1 LLEQR
6 QVENKEELS
15 VKVVL
20 KKSID
25 RLGNVGDVVTV
36 ADGYARNYLIPR
48 DLATRADA
56 GKIKLIEHERRVI
69 RAREDKVIKD
79 TQELA
84 GRIEQIS
91 CTISAKAGEEDRL
104 FGSVSAAD
112 IALALDE
119 AGIEIDKKNVQLE
132 EPIKELGVYS
142 VPIDLGRGIT
152 ARLKVW
158 VVRE

>member
-1 LLEQR
+1 M
-6 QVENKEELS
+6 
-15 VKVVL
+15 KVVL

-48 DLATRADA
+48 DLATRADE

-69 RAREDKVIKD
+69 RAREEKVIKD

-84 GRIEQIS
+84 GRIEQFS

-104 FGSVSAAD
+104 FGSVSDSD

-119 AGIEIDKKNVQLE
+119 AGIEIDKKKVQLE

-152 ARLKVW
+152 PRLKVW

>member
-1 LLEQR
+1 VPERRQLE
-6 QVENKEELS
+6 NEEDS
-15 VKVVL
+15 RVKVVL

-25 RLGNVGDVVTV
+25 SLGNVGDVVTV

-48 DLATRADA
+48 DLATRADE

-69 RAREDKVIKD
+69 RAREEKAIKE
-79 TQELA
+79 TQGLA
-84 GRIEQIS
+84 RRIEEIS
-91 CTISAKAGEEDRL
+91 CTISARAGEEDRL
-104 FGSVSAAD
+104 FGSVTGAD
-112 IALALDE
+112 IALAMDE
-119 AGIEIDKKNVQLE
+119 AGVRIDKKQVQLE

-152 ARLKVW
+152 ARLKLW

>member
-1 LLEQR
+1 LEQHR
-6 QVENKEELS
+6 VEDKEESS

-20 KKSID
+20 KKSLD
-25 RLGNVGDVVTV
+25 GLGNVGDVVTV

-48 DLATRADA
+48 DLATRADE

-69 RAREDKVIKD
+69 KAREEKVIKD
-79 TQELA
+79 THELA

-104 FGSVSAAD
+104 FGSVSGTD
-112 IALALDE
+112 IAVALDE
-119 AGIEIDKKNVQLE
+119 AGIQVDKKHVQLE

>member
-1 LLEQR
+1 
-6 QVENKEELS
+6 

-20 KKSID
+20 KKRVD
-25 RLGNVGDVVTV
+25 RLGNVGDIVTV

-48 DLATRADA
+48 DLATRADE

-69 RAREDKVIKD
+69 KAREEKAIKE

-84 GRIEQIS
+84 RRIEEVS

-104 FGSVSAAD
+104 FGSISGSD

-119 AGIEIDKKNVQLE
+119 AGVEIDKKNVQLE

-152 ARLKVW
+152 ARLKLW

>member
-1 LLEQR
+1 M
-6 QVENKEELS
+6 
-15 VKVVL
+15 KVVL
-20 KKSID
+20 KKTID
-25 RLGNVGDVVTV
+25 KLGNVGDVVTV

-56 GKIKLIEHERRVI
+56 SKIKLIEHERRVI
-69 RAREDKVIKD
+69 RAREEKAIKE

-84 GRIEQIS
+84 RRIEDVS

-104 FGSVSAAD
+104 FGSVSGSD

-119 AGIEIDKKNVQLE
+119 AGVRIDKKNVQLE

>member
-1 LLEQR
+1 M
-6 QVENKEELS
+6 
-15 VKVVL
+15 KVVL

-48 DLATRADA
+48 DFATRADA

-69 RAREDKVIKD
+69 KAREDKVIKD

>member
-1 LLEQR
+1 M
-6 QVENKEELS
+6 
-15 VKVVL
+15 KVVL

-69 RAREDKVIKD
+69 RAREEKVIKD

-104 FGSVSAAD
+104 FGSVSDSD

-119 AGIEIDKKNVQLE
+119 AGIEIDKKKVQLE

-142 VPIDLGRGIT
+142 VPIDLGRGVT

>member
-1 LLEQR
+1 
-6 QVENKEELS
+6 

-25 RLGNVGDVVTV
+25 KLGNVGDVVTV

-69 RAREDKVIKD
+69 KAREEKAIKE

-84 GRIEQIS
+84 RRIEDVS
-91 CTISAKAGEEDRL
+91 CTISARAGEEDRL
-104 FGSVSAAD
+104 FGSVSGSD

-119 AGIEIDKKNVQLE
+119 AGVQIDKKSVLLE

-142 VPIDLGRGIT
+142 IPIDLGRGIT

>member
-1 LLEQR
+1 M
-6 QVENKEELS
+6 
-15 VKVVL
+15 KVVL
-20 KKSID
+20 KKKID
-25 RLGNVGDVVTV
+25 RIGNVGDVVTV

-48 DLATRADA
+48 DLATRADE

-69 RAREDKVIKD
+69 RAREEKAIKE
-79 TQELA
+79 TQGLA
-84 GRIEQIS
+84 KRIEETS
-91 CTISAKAGEEDRL
+91 CTISARAGEEDRL
-104 FGSVSAAD
+104 FGSVSGAD

-119 AGIEIDKKNVQLE
+119 AGIKIDKKHVQLE

-152 ARLKVW
+152 ARLKLW

>member
-1 LLEQR
+1 M
-6 QVENKEELS
+6 
-15 VKVVL
+15 KVVL
-20 KKSID
+20 KKNID

-69 RAREDKVIKD
+69 RAREEKAIKE

-84 GRIEQIS
+84 RRIEEVS
-91 CTISAKAGEEDRL
+91 CTISARAGEEDRL
-104 FGSVSAAD
+104 FGSVSESD

-119 AGIEIDKKNVQLE
+119 AGVQIDKKSVQLE

>member
-1 LLEQR
+1 M
-6 QVENKEELS
+6 
-15 VKVVL
+15 KVVL
-20 KKSID
+20 KKRVD
-25 RLGNVGDVVTV
+25 RLGNVGDIVTV

-48 DLATRADA
+48 DLATRADE

-69 RAREDKVIKD
+69 KAREEKAIKE

-84 GRIEQIS
+84 RRIEEVS

-104 FGSVSAAD
+104 FGSISGSD

-119 AGIEIDKKNVQLE
+119 AGVEIDKKNVQLE

-152 ARLKVW
+152 ARLKLW

>member
-1 LLEQR
+1 M
-6 QVENKEELS
+6 
-15 VKVVL
+15 KVVL

-25 RLGNVGDVVTV
+25 SLGNVGDVVTV

-69 RAREDKVIKD
+69 RAREEKVIKD

-104 FGSVSAAD
+104 FGSVSDSD

-119 AGIEIDKKNVQLE
+119 AGIEIDKKKVQLE

-142 VPIDLGRGIT
+142 VPIDLGRGVT

>member
-1 LLEQR
+1 M
-6 QVENKEELS
+6 
-15 VKVVL
+15 KVVL

-25 RLGNVGDVVTV
+25 KLGNVGDVVTV

-56 GKIKLIEHERRVI
+56 SKIKLIEHERRVI
-69 RAREDKVIKD
+69 RAREEKAIKE

-84 GRIEQIS
+84 RRIEDVS

-104 FGSVSAAD
+104 FGSVSGSD

-119 AGIEIDKKNVQLE
+119 SGVQIDKKNVQLE

>member
-1 LLEQR
+1 
-6 QVENKEELS
+6 

-25 RLGNVGDVVTV
+25 KLGNVGDVVTV

-56 GKIKLIEHERRVI
+56 SKIKLIEHERRVI
-69 RAREDKVIKD
+69 RAREEKAIKE

-84 GRIEQIS
+84 RRIEDVS
-91 CTISAKAGEEDRL
+91 CTISARAGEEDRL
-104 FGSVSAAD
+104 FGSVSEAD

-119 AGIEIDKKNVQLE
+119 AGVQIDKKSVQLE

-142 VPIDLGRGIT
+142 IPIDLGRGSI

>member
-1 LLEQR
+1 M
-6 QVENKEELS
+6 
-15 VKVVL
+15 KVVL

-48 DLATRADA
+48 DFATRADG

-69 RAREDKVIKD
+69 KAREDKVIKD

>member
-1 LLEQR
+1 M
-6 QVENKEELS
+6 
-15 VKVVL
+15 KVVL

-69 RAREDKVIKD
+69 RAREEKVIKD

-104 FGSVSAAD
+104 FGSVSDSD

-119 AGIEIDKKNVQLE
+119 AGIEIDKKKVQLE

-142 VPIDLGRGIT
+142 VPINLGRGVT

>member
-1 LLEQR
+1 M
-6 QVENKEELS
+6 
-15 VKVVL
+15 KVVL

-48 DLATRADA
+48 DLATRADE

-69 RAREDKVIKD
+69 RAREEKAIKE

-84 GRIEQIS
+84 RRIEEIS
-91 CTISAKAGEEDRL
+91 CTISARAGEEDRL
-104 FGSVSAAD
+104 FGSVSGAD
-112 IALALDE
+112 IALALEE
-119 AGIEIDKKNVQLE
+119 AGIKIDKKHVQLE

-142 VPIDLGRGIT
+142 VPIDLDRGIT
-152 ARLKVW
+152 ARLKLW